1 VITRKRKLEA
11 IICEINARVTGAT
24 YPAVL
29 ARYFKPDGCWNMR
42 NIQFRKS
49 LDGSQLL
56 SAMDR
61 TAVLYRPGDER
72 GIIPFNFNMDSD
84 GKVTKGQFLSLAHE
98 PQECGALLD
107 HVWTELP
114 VEWGYARD

>member
-1 VITRKRKLEA
+1 MTV
-11 IICEINARVTGAT
+11 AT
-24 YPAVL
+24 YQAVL

-49 LDGSQLL
+49 LDGGQLL

-84 GKVTKGQFLSLAHE
+84 GKVTKGQFLSLADE
-98 PQECGALLD
+98 PQECGPPRRARSRLD
-107 HVWTELP
+107 GV
-114 VEWGYARD
+114 ARGMGLCQRLAGAVKRCQSG